1 MVLLAGGRGRSF
13 SREDHNA
20 VAEDLKSLKRLFCS
34 CGVAVDSE
42 MAMAEEVVD
51 LMALSMEKLILFF
64 FFFYNQM
71 NLFQLN

>member
-64 FFFYNQM
+64 FRIR
-71 NLFQLN
+71 